1 MQVIYHIGAHCTDE
15 GRILKALL
23 KNRGLLVDRGVA
35 VPSPAQFRPV
45 LRRAMQSLSG
55 GLLGQDAGQMIIEDL
70 LDGTPASRLIFSHD
84 FLMSIPMHS
93 IGEDGLY
100 ANAPRNV
107 AALSRIF
114 AEGACEFHIGLRNPA
129 TLVPALVRMQ
139 RGQSYRDV
147 MGAAHPLE
155 MRWRPVIERI
165 FERVPDARL
174 VLWCDEDLPF
184 VWPEL
189 LRRMADLNPEIALE
203 GENDFLATLLTPAG
217 LATLESRLST
227 APRDIESR
235 RAITAEVLAAH
246 LREGAAEEAIEL
258 PGWSQTL
265 IDQMTAEYDADV
277 AAIASFPRVEFLWP

>member
-23 KNRGLLVDRGVA
+23 KNRGTLVERGVA

-70 LDGTPASRLIFSHD
+70 LDGTPANRLIFSHD

-93 IGEDGLY
+93 IGEEGLY

-107 AALSRIF
+107 AALSRVF
-114 AEGACEFHIGLRNPA
+114 EAGRCEFHIALRNPA
-129 TLVPALVRMQ
+129 TLVPALVGMQ

-184 VWPEL
+184 VWPEVL
-189 LRRMADLNPEIALE
+189 HRMTGLDPAVALE
-203 GENDFLATLLTPAG
+203 GESDFLATLLTAEG
-217 LATLESRLST
+217 LAVLESSLKA
-227 APRDIESR
+227 APRDTGTR
-235 RAITAEVLAAH
+235 RAITAALLETH
-246 LREGAAEEAIEL
+246 LRQGADEEEIDL
-258 PGWSQTL
+258 PGWTQTL
-265 IDQMTAEYDADV
+265 VDQITGAYAEDV
-277 AAIASFPRVEFLWP
+277 AAIADHPQVEFLWP